1 MSGRML
7 AAAYEGVYELKL
19 VGDVR
24 LTLGATV
31 NDYLDGMFKDPEF
44 KAVLVDLS
52 EADSIDSTCLGVLA
66 RLSIR
71 AVERFSFTPTLVST
85 RPDITRVL
93 VTMGFDDAFNIIET
107 PLERTAQL
115 TELPRL
121 PSAGEDELRDQVIE
135 AHRTLMSMNA
145 HNREV
150 FKDLVVTLETES
162 QPSDPPPPAVSLYA
176 SRR

>member
-7 AAAYEGVYELKL
+7 AADYEGVYELKL

-31 NDYLDGMFKDPEF
+31 NDYLDRMFRDPGF

-52 EADSIDSTCLGVLA
+52 EADSIDSTSLGVLA
-66 RLSIR
+66 KLSIR
-71 AVERFSFTPTLVST
+71 AAERFSYVPTLVST
-85 RPDITRVL
+85 RPDITRIL
-93 VTMGFDDAFNIIET
+93 TTMGFDEAFNIIET

-115 TELPRL
+115 IELPRL
-121 PSAGEDELRDQVIE
+121 ASAGEDELRGQVID

-145 HNREV
+145 RNREI
-150 FKDLVVTLETES
+150 FTDLVATLEAEPRMTGA
-162 QPSDPPPPAVSLYA
+162 PPPAVSLCA
-176 SRR
+176 SR

>member
-7 AAAYEGVYELKL
+7 AAVYDGVYELKF

-31 NDYLDGMFKDPEF
+31 NDYMDKMFADSGF
-44 KAVLVDLS
+44 KAVIVDLS
-52 EADSIDSTCLGVLA
+52 EAESIDSTALGVLA

-71 AVERFSFTPTLVST
+71 AGEDFSFVPALVST
-85 RPDITRVL
+85 RPDITRIL
-93 VTMGFDDAFNIIET
+93 VTMGFDEVFNIVES
-107 PLERTAQL
+107 PLERRAQL
-115 TELPRL
+115 IELPRL
-121 PSAGEDELRDQVIE
+121 PAAGADELRGQVID

-145 HNREV
+145 RNRET
-150 FKDLVVTLETES
+150 FKELVVTLETEPRPTGPLS
-162 QPSDPPPPAVSLYA
+162 AVSLCA

>member
-7 AAAYEGVYELKL
+7 AAAYDGVYELKF

-31 NDYLDGMFKDPEF
+31 NGYLERMFRDPGF

-52 EADSIDSTCLGVLA
+52 EADSIDSTSLGVLA
-66 RLSIR
+66 KLSIR
-71 AVERFSFTPTLVST
+71 AAERFSFMPTLVST
-85 RPDITRVL
+85 RPDITRIL
-93 VTMGFDDAFNIIET
+93 ITMGFDEAFNIIDT

-115 TELPRL
+115 IELPRL
-121 PSAGEDELRDQVIE
+121 PSAGEEELCGQVID

-145 HNREV
+145 RNRGI
-150 FKDLVVTLETES
+150 FKDLVATLETES
-162 QPSDPPPPAVSLYA
+162 RMTDAPPPAVSLCA
-176 SRR
+176 SH